1 MSYELSPELPR
12 SWRSTPRSIPVERDP
27 ARIDAVLAEVRRVW
41 EAEPDLR
48 LGQLICNAARVHT
61 GTPDPFNLEDD
72 KLVDAL
78 RAHGRWQV

>member
-1 MSYELSPELPR
+1 
-12 SWRSTPRSIPVERDP
+12 VERDP

-78 RAHGRWQV
+78 RAHGHWQV